1 MWRRSAIS
9 DRSISNPGPKFDPE
23 LARDEVVTVVVQV
36 NGKVRDKL
44 QVAADTAETDVRAM
58 ALKSE
63 AVMRHLD
70 GKTPKKVIYVPQQA
84 AEHRGLIRCCI
95 PNELCR

>member
-1 MWRRSAIS
+1 M
-9 DRSISNPGPKFDPE
+9 
-23 LARDEVVTVVVQV
+23 QV

-44 QVAADTAETDVRAM
+44 QVAAETTEAEVRAM

-63 AVMRHLD
+63 AVKRHLD

-84 AEHRGLIRCCI
+84 A
-95 PNELCR
+95 